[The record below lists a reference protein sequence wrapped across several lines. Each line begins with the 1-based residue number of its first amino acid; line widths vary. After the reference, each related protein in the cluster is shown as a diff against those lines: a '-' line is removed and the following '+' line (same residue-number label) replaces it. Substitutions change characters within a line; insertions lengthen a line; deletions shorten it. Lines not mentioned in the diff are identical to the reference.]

1 MIVRKSGE
9 KLLIFAFLI
18 SPAKTILCEKC
29 FITRWGTS
37 KFVKKKKNPLRVAF
51 LTLFSL
57 QSVSSG
63 HKTLHLMLYL
73 YITYKTTRKL
83 S

>member
-37 KFVKKKKNPLRVAF
+37 KFVKKKPAARRIFNSL
-51 LTLFSL
+51 LTAECFIWS
-57 QSVSSG
+57 
-63 HKTLHLMLYL
+63 
-73 YITYKTTRKL
+73 
-83 S
+83 

>member
-18 SPAKTILCEKC
+18 SPAKAILCEKC

-37 KFVKKKKNPLRVAF
+37 KFVKKKNPLRVAF